1 MSYALISV
9 SDKSG
14 LEPLARVLI
23 ENGYKLLSTGGTAKM
38 LRENGFDVMDVSN
51 FTGSPEILGGRVKT
65 LHPKIY
71 AGILANRSDPKH
83 IDQMNT
89 MSFPTIDI
97 VVCNLYPF
105 EQTTCKP
112 NCTFDQAI
120 EEIDIGGVAMIRAAA
135 KNHQNV
141 VILSNP
147 TQYPEF
153 IDRLQTGR
161 FDPEYKKNLAI
172 YAFKKTCH
180 YDRVISSYLE
190 NSAQNASVSQVG
202 FTQTINPKLTM
213 SMRYGENPHQNAGL
227 YNLGMNEWKIE
238 QLHGKEIS
246 YNNILDMDAAIS
258 TVMEFDSPAAVVVKH
273 LTPCGV
279 AIAQDVLSAYKLA
292 TECDP
297 VSRFGGIIAINR
309 PCDVQTAEEIIKI
322 MTDIIIAPDYSPEAI
337 EVFSKKKNT
346 ILIKSPLAQKP
357 PYSLRSTIFG
367 TLVQDYDSSIYSELR
382 LAGNTPVSENDLKEL
397 VFAMTVAKHVKSN
410 AIVATKGFTT
420 IGVGAGQPNRVGSAK
435 IALEQAGE
443 KTLGCYLASDGFIPF
458 PDTIELAKSYGVKA
472 IIEPGGSVNDAKVIE
487 KANELGIGIVITGQ
501 RHFLH

>member
-14 LEPLARVLI
+14 LEPLARVLTT
-23 ENGYKLLSTGGTAKM
+23 NGYKLLSTGGTSRL
-38 LRENGFDVMDVSN
+38 LRELGFDVMDVSN

-71 AGILANRSDPKH
+71 AGILANRNDPKH
-83 IDQMNT
+83 MEQMQT

-105 EQTTCKP
+105 EKTIQNP
-112 NCTFDQAI
+112 GCTLDEAI
-120 EEIDIGGVAMIRAAA
+120 EEIDIGGVSMIRAAA
-135 KNHQNV
+135 KNHQHV

-147 TQYPEF
+147 DQYSEF
-153 IDRLQTGR
+153 IERLQSGR

-172 YAFKKTCH
+172 VAFKKTCA
-180 YDRVISSYLE
+180 YDQAISSYFE
-190 NSAQNASVSQVG
+190 GETSNGSAHKQ
-202 FTQTINPKLTM
+202 IMPL
-213 SMRYGENPHQNAGL
+213 RYGENPHQKAGL
-227 YNLGMNEWKIE
+227 YSMGMGEWKIE

-258 TVMEFDSPAAVVVKH
+258 TILEFDKPACAVIKH

-279 AIAQDVLSAYKLA
+279 ALAENVLEAYKLA

-297 VSRFGGIIAINR
+297 VSRYGGIIAINK
-309 PCDVQTAEEIIKI
+309 PCDVKTAEEIMKVQ
-322 MTDIIIAPDYSPEAI
+322 TDIIVAPEFLPGSL
-337 EVFSKKKNT
+337 EVISKKKNV
-346 ILIKSPLAQKP
+346 IVVKYSNKEKPAKSM
-357 PYSLRSTIFG
+357 RSTIFG
-367 TLVQDYDSSIYSELR
+367 TLIQDTDSSIFSELKI
-382 LAGNTPVSENDLKEL
+382 AGTTPVSEAELAEL

-410 AIVATKGFTT
+410 AIVVTKGNVT

-443 KTLGCYLASDGFIPF
+443 KSFGCYLASDGYIPF
-458 PDTIELAKSYGVKA
+458 SDTVELAKQYGVKA
-472 IIEPGGSVNDAKVIE
+472 IIEPGGSIRDAEVIA
-487 KANELGIGIVITGQ
+487 KANELGVGLVITGQ

>member
-71 AGILANRSDPKH
+71 AGILANRADAKH
-83 IDQMNT
+83 MEQMQT

-112 NCTFDQAI
+112 NCTFEQAI

-135 KNHQNV
+135 KNHQHV

-147 TQYPEF
+147 DQYPEF
-153 IDRLQTGR
+153 VERLQNGR
-161 FDPEYKKNLAI
+161 FDPDYKKNLAI

-180 YDRVISSYLE
+180 YDDVISSYFE
-190 NSAQNASVSQVG
+190 SCQRTPADKEFSFDKTVNAKQ
-202 FTQTINPKLTM
+202 IM
-213 SMRYGENPHQNAGL
+213 SMRYGENPHQKAGL
-227 YNLGMNEWKIE
+227 YSLGMGEWKIDH
-238 QLHGKEIS
+238 LHGKEVS
-246 YNNILDMDAAIS
+246 YSNILDMDAAIS
-258 TVMEFDSPAAVVVKH
+258 TVMEFDTPAAVVVKH

-279 AIAQDVLSAYKLA
+279 AIGKNVLEAYKMA

-309 PCDVQTAEEIIKI
+309 PCDVVTAEEIMKIK
-322 MTDIIIAPDYSPEAI
+322 TDIMIAHEFLPGAL
-337 EVFSKKKNT
+337 EVFAKKKST
-346 ILIKSPLAQKP
+346 IVIKSNFTKKP
-357 PYSLRSTIFG
+357 SLSLRSTLFG
-367 TLVQDYDSSIYSELR
+367 TLVQEYDNSIFAELKV
-382 LAGNTPVSENDLKEL
+382 AGTAAVSETDLQEL

-410 AIVATKGFTT
+410 AIVAAKGFTT

-435 IALEQAGE
+435 IALEQAGD
-443 KTLGCYLASDGFIPF
+443 KSVGCYLASDGFIPF

-472 IIEPGGSVNDAKVIE
+472 IIEPGGSVNDEKVIE
-487 KANELGIGIVITGQ
+487 KANELGIGLVITGQ